1 MQPALSIVRSWS
13 VSVSRG
19 DWVAAHDD
27 EAVGGVGVGVGVG
40 AASSAVFWTSAFSPK
55 DGCRC
60 RCCCCCCCCCCCA
73 CGAFSQKATPKPPSA
88 FDGLVTRWK
97 EEEEEEGA
105 APLLLAPASGVSK
118 PSERSAA
125 PKLASTSAGR
135 SVPSAETHSAR
146 STMAV
151 GHNGAPAACSSFV
164 YAAFEEMVS
173 LNVADG

>member
-27 EAVGGVGVGVGVG
+27 EAVGGCVGVGVGVG

-55 DGCRC
+55 DGCR
-60 RCCCCCCCCCCCA
+60 CCCCCCCA

-97 EEEEEEGA
+97 EEEEGA
-105 APLLLAPASGVSK
+105 APLLLLLLLAPASGVSK